1 MAKLTPIPTPP
12 GTAWREFRVRYL
24 PGLVFACVLGATAMI
39 WRDYVGLATMV
50 GEVETVRAVVSS
62 SHAGHVVL
70 LNAGHFQAV
79 AAGEPL
85 VQIVVADPKVLEAQL
100 NLSKARIDLARM
112 TVEPRLRKENNQ
124 INLEKLRM
132 DWMGQRVE
140 LAIAKS
146 QLIYFESE
154 FARLERLFGVDAN
167 PSIAP
172 KPDSQLASRAQYDV
186 AIRDRDVT
194 RAKISE
200 LTFLVN
206 EMDAAMRTVDS
217 DESKIEG
224 GMPNSVRATI
234 AVEERLLELIETQ
247 LAPVMLTSPI
257 DGVISIVHR
266 RQGENVMAGDPIL
279 TISQNRSERINA
291 FLKQPLSGQPK
302 VDQRIE
308 VRARSADRP
317 VGQGRIV
324 AVGSQ
329 LEPILPQLLTL
340 NLQGNRPVEL
350 GLPVVIS
357 IPDVLKD
364 RLFPG
369 EVVDLRPIHPP

>member
-24 PGLVFACVLGATAMI
+24 PALMFACVLGATAMI
-39 WRDYVGLATMV
+39 WRDYVGLATLV
-50 GEVETVRAVVSS
+50 GEVEAVRAVISS

-124 INLEKLRM
+124 INYEQLRM
-132 DWMGQRVE
+132 DWMSQRVE

-154 FARLERLFGVDAN
+154 FARLERLFGGDAN
-167 PSIAP
+167 SSIAP
-172 KPDSQLASRAQYDV
+172 KPDSQFASQAQYDV
-186 AIRDRDVT
+186 AKRDRDVT

-224 GMPNSVRATI
+224 EMPNSVRATI
-234 AVEERLLELIETQ
+234 AVEERLLDLIETQ

-257 DGVISIVHR
+257 DGVISIIHR
-266 RQGENVMAGDPIL
+266 HQGENVMAGDPIL
-279 TISQNRSERINA
+279 TISQNKSERINA
-291 FLKQPLSGQPK
+291 FLKQPLSAQPK
-302 VDQRIE
+302 VDQWIE
-308 VRARSADRP
+308 VRARSSDRP

-340 NLQGNRPVEL
+340 NLQGNRPAEF
-350 GLPVVIS
+350 GLPIVIS
-357 IPDVLKD
+357 IPDSLKD
-364 RLFPG
+364 RLYPG
-369 EVVDLRPIHPP
+369 EVVDLRPIHH